1 MSRLARWVAL
11 VIALGAPSA
20 AFAQTSLSNGYCD
33 LGAAKALVSGLPSTN
48 FQLGIIPS
56 CTVTVYLHG
65 TTNLAT
71 IYADS
76 SNTPLSNPFT
86 ATSAGFWQFWAAN
99 SATYDVMGSGGIAPN
114 VYPSPTLIPG
124 GGGGAGGGGSSAPQF
139 SVQFA
144 LNNTGAF
151 GSDSTITINPTSHIF
166 QAPEI
171 IVPGTGTGMMG
182 FTSASSGGTVWQTA
196 QPTSSTWYWYWPIGY
211 PGASLP
217 CLEGTP
223 GGIGSWRF
231 CPGGLDATLFT
242 GSDIGAQVNAA
253 IAACPQTGYGTTPA
267 CTVYVPPG
275 GYNFSTTMIV
285 PLNTFSGLQIRF
297 DHGAWMHY
305 TGSGDAIEG
314 TLGVAG
320 PNTNGTII
328 EGGSLWGDVSGSGAN
343 GIHILPGNQMSIR
356 DMQIVDFT
364 TGSGILLEGPNQ
376 LQIQNNIIQD
386 NKYGIHLIPTFCAG
400 PYPYTC
406 SGTTSG
412 SAYTVNAL
420 HVTGN
425 AITNNLSLGI
435 FDDRNSVSGGTT
447 GTLGNTFDGND
458 LELNGNTCTGG
469 GVCGAIFIDKSTG
482 TVITHNYFEGS
493 PRQIVLGEPAATDY
507 FGCAGCSVSE
517 NYFTERTATPYLIE
531 AINTQGLRVE
541 GNSAVISTMNSS
553 NCAYN
558 ETAYSSGVS
567 WGAQG
572 TSWGPNQIP
581 LSGGGN
587 LWCQG
592 GVAESLMQGAG
603 SYGSANSNYQP
614 YLAYQ
619 NFAANGSVTSESVS
633 IQFVSSE
640 SSCFATPRSTN
651 AAGVAQWI
659 DTYVSG
665 GFTFHH
671 PATATMD
678 FDFWCAWK
686 APPE

>member
-1 MSRLARWVAL
+1 
-11 VIALGAPSA
+11 
-20 AFAQTSLSNGYCD
+20 
-33 LGAAKALVSGLPSTN
+33 VSGLPSTN
-48 FQLGIIPS
+48 FQLGVIPS
-56 CTVTVYLHG
+56 CTITVYLHG

-71 IYADS
+71 IYADQ

-86 ATSAGFWQFWAAN
+86 ATDMGFWQFWAAN
-99 SATYDVMGSGGIAPN
+99 NATYDVMGSGGIAPN
-114 VYPSPTLIPG
+114 TYPSPTLIPG
-124 GGGGAGGGGSSAPQF
+124 GGGGGGGGQGSSAPQF

-151 GSDSTITINPTSHIF
+151 GSDSTITINPTTHVF
-166 QAPEI
+166 QAPEVY
-171 IVPGTGTGMMG
+171 VPGSGTGLIG
-182 FTSASSGGTVWQTA
+182 LSSASNSNTVWQTA
-196 QPTSSTWYWYWPIGY
+196 QSATTTWYWYWPTTA
-211 PGASLP
+211 PSP
-217 CLEGTP
+217 SKQCMMGTP
-223 GGIGSWRF
+223 GGLGSFRY
-231 CPGGLDATLFT
+231 CVPGIDATQFA
-242 GSDIGAQVNAA
+242 GSDIMAQVNTA
-253 IAACPQTGYGTTPA
+253 ITSGCPQTGYGTTPA
-267 CTVYVPPG
+267 CRIYIPAG
-275 GYNFSTTMIV
+275 NYNFSTTLEF
-285 PLNTFSGLQIRF
+285 PLNTFSGLEVEF

-305 TGSGDAIEG
+305 TGTGDAIFG
-314 TLGVAG
+314 YLGVAG

-328 EGGSLWGDVSGSGAN
+328 EGGSLWGDLAGSGAN
-343 GIHILPGNQMSIR
+343 GIHLLPGNQMTVR
-356 DMQIVDFT
+356 DMQIVDFS

-376 LQIQNNIIQD
+376 VQIQNNIIQD
-386 NKYGIHLIPTFCAG
+386 NKQGIRLIPTFCTSS
-400 PYPYTC
+400 YPYTC

-412 SAYTVNAL
+412 SQFTVNAL

-435 FDDRNSVSGGTT
+435 DDDRNSVAGGTT
-447 GTLGNTFDGND
+447 GTLGNTYDGND

-469 GVCGAIFIDKSTG
+469 GICGAIYIDKSTG

-493 PRQIVLGEPAATDY
+493 PRQVILGEPAATNY

-541 GNSAVISTMNSS
+541 GNTGIISTMNSS

-572 TSWGPNQIP
+572 TFWGPNQIP
-581 LSGGGN
+581 ISGGGN

-592 GVAESLMQGAG
+592 GTMESLMQGAG
-603 SYGSANSNYQP
+603 SYGAANANYQP

-619 NFAANGSVTSESVS
+619 NFAANGSVTSESVA

-640 SSCFATPRSTN
+640 SSCYATPRTAN
-651 AAGVAQWI
+651 AAGAAASVWI
-659 DTYVSG
+659 DTYGSG
-665 GFTFHH
+665 GFTLHH
-671 PATATMD
+671 PAIATMD
-678 FDFWCAWK
+678 FDLWCAWK